1 MKEKQKGKDAQNFAS
16 IILLGISI
24 YWKCYYSERFIL
36 LSLRKFL
43 TFDPAL
49 SFHTVKNRTLHR
61 VDISMSDCSNSW
73 QVFGESWYI
82 TFLLIQ
88 CDISTFHKQLPTIW
102 TIGHRYIYSI
112 QSSVFR
118 VWSGSDLKKINWFRI
133 VSWYVTCLQ
142 GWCKNK
148 YGSYLSVD
156 LSYHTRPW
164 TISKLGSINC
174 VLPKYWSKI

>member
-1 MKEKQKGKDAQNFAS
+1 MHNCCNNTSLSQNSDDTTRFTAGS
-16 IILLGISI
+16 EFH
-24 YWKCYYSERFIL
+24 WKCVTTINR
-36 LSLRKFL
+36 
-43 TFDPAL
+43 
-49 SFHTVKNRTLHR
+49 VKHWEYGQVIIQCSGIEATQGFTR

-82 TFLLIQ
+82 TLLLIQ
-88 CDISTFHKQLPTIW
+88 CDISTFHKQLPNIW